1 MSCCLLEFCRVQEL
15 KAVREFLFQDQQ
27 NSRPALEDKKAEN
40 ELAWDDSDWGS
51 WDNPEANKE
60 ASNIDTGVEE
70 ADSAPVSA
78 PWLQDCVVSLSP
90 CSDLMVV
97 ARNHKAV
104 FLSAKWRTDDG
115 GREEMNL
122 AVSWSGTLSTE
133 EGESVSSVICI
144 PLASQKRSSTGRPD
158 WTCIVVGFS
167 SGYVRFYT
175 ETGVLLLA
183 QLLNEDTVL
192 RLKCRTYE
200 IPRHTG
206 VTEQHEELSI
216 LYPAAL
222 VTIDGFSLFQSLR
235 ACRNQVARAAAA
247 GSEVVQPPPLAYKKW
262 GLQDMDTIVDHSSVG
277 VMTLCVFDQMKNA
290 SILGGFHASVKGSPP
305 AMSQYITVGGG
316 PYTGFYYAVEGSSQP
331 LLSHVA
337 LAVASKL
344 TSALFSAA
352 SGWLGWKKQSE
363 EETTQK
369 QKPKVEPATPLA
381 VRFGLPDSRRHG
393 ESICLSPCNT
403 LAGVTDDFGRVLL
416 LDVGRGIAIRMWKG
430 YRDAQLGWVQVSEG
444 RGERDTSPSVPIPRR
459 YAQFLVIYAP
469 RRGILEVWGTQQG
482 SRVGAFTVGKHCR
495 LLYAG
500 YRLMGVNSVTSQ
512 GWQLHTQQVCLF
524 DPATGAIRTVTVPF
538 HLALSDKKS
547 ERAKDMHLL
556 KRLATLLK
564 NRELDPDI
572 LESEAQSILLD
583 IKHPAIKKQALE
595 SLLANRSAPV
605 SCLTSITRSLLASLK
620 TQDPEAVDEVL
631 LQLCSSQLKLLQLYT
646 DIHQLHLHMDTITT
660 HTEPGKGG
668 AGLEEEIVA
677 GLEEE
682 LARVSI
688 TLQRYTQVTSGSR
701 HSVSFAQD
709 SPDASLPVQT
719 FLSQME
725 CEGEKISV
733 VSRPDADWTQL
744 GSFLFWGSLTGRVP
758 LQKVCD
764 TLQETGI
771 SPQQLLSLLLSVWL
785 HKEKEVLKRPE
796 TVRHLHSL
804 LTALS
809 SMTGAVEESWDG
821 QCVSP
826 WWQQVRSAC
835 VQSHSAAAALLAA
848 IVSHHAAKARI
859 TSLAQAKFQSEWEA
873 VSLELEQWAV
883 CVRQLED
890 VLALQTML
898 CMPPPQGTPG
908 GATPHC
914 SVKSLLEA
922 GRGGIA
928 DSVAKWVFRQAL
940 VPGQLKDMLQWRGEA
955 DTTEQPLQTVQGEG
969 EKSQKD
975 ADFDRAAELLV
986 SVCQRFPDS
995 LCPDLLFAHCC
1006 WEYVVQWNKDPEEG
1020 RYLCW
1025 AVEHLKLVSSPHIQ
1039 LGISSMMWNTFIVKR
1054 FSAFAFLIEKVGK
1067 TPKDRLCRRDVGM
1080 GDAAVTSFMG
1090 SCVQLLQ
1097 ILMEV
1102 QVTTGQMHTVGQIK
1116 RLTCT
1121 TAAQADSGVE
1131 EVAPPELCVEEVWGG
1146 AEGPASIAE
1155 LALEQKGVHYPL
1167 VQHHC
1172 VLASLLHAAMAFGLR
1187 VKPLSLFDSKGKNAF
1202 FRDLGSIQLMPSGDM
1217 DPGLV
1222 SARQEF
1228 LLRVLNGWVKTQVE
1242 TQVDDGE
1249 GKDPASAQPDSGSSK
1264 ETWPTLCL
1272 DLGLLLQVNPDILL
1286 RHLVCELYSQGLD
1299 ARAEQVMLEVEDKDV
1314 LGSQLLVITGQ
1325 RLSYSLLHS
1334 QTQTQPAMELLA
1346 RLPPTLC
1353 TWLKAMDPS
1362 ELACQAVPLTQT
1374 SRLVSRLIEILP
1386 ENHGQYSLALH
1397 LLEAVDALQGDD

>member
-1 MSCCLLEFCRVQEL
+1 
-15 KAVREFLFQDQQ
+15 
-27 NSRPALEDKKAEN
+27 
-40 ELAWDDSDWGS
+40 DWGS
-51 WDNPEANKE
+51 WDNPEAKE
-60 ASNIDTGVEE
+60 DGSGTTTVR
-70 ADSAPVSA
+70 SA

-97 ARNHKAV
+97 AKDHKAV

-115 GREEMNL
+115 GREEMTL

-133 EGESVSSVICI
+133 EG
-144 PLASQKRSSTGRPD
+144 SSTGRPD

-175 ETGVLLLA
+175 ESGVLLLA
-183 QLLNEDTVL
+183 QLLNEDPVL

-200 IPRHTG
+200 IPRHPG

-247 GSEVVQPPPLAYKKW
+247 GSEVVHPPPLAYKKW

-277 VMTLCVFDQMKNA
+277 IMTLCVFDQMKNA

-316 PYTGFYYAVEGSSQP
+316 PYTGFYYAIEGSSQP

-363 EETTQK
+363 EEPTQK
-369 QKPKVEPATPLA
+369 QKPKVEPATPMA

-393 ESICLSPCNT
+393 EFICLSPCNT
-403 LAGVTDDFGRVLL
+403 LAGVTDDFGRVTL

-444 RGERDTSPSVPIPRR
+444 RGERESSPSAPLPRR
-459 YAQFLVIYAP
+459 HAQFLVIYAP

-482 SRVGAFTVGKHCR
+482 PRVGAFTVGKHCR

-512 GWQLHTQQVCLF
+512 GWLLHTQQVCLF
-524 DPATGAIRTVTVPF
+524 DPATGVLRTVTVPF

-556 KRLATLLK
+556 KRLTTLLK
-564 NRELDPDI
+564 SR
-572 LESEAQSILLD
+572 ESEAQSVLLD
-583 IKHPAIKKQALE
+583 IKHPAVKKQALE
-595 SLLANRSAPV
+595 SLLANKNAPV
-605 SCLTSITRSLLASLK
+605 SCLTNITRVLLASLK
-620 TQDPEAVDEVL
+620 GQGTQSDTELTSYIQGSKRQVIAELSATLTNLESRTTL
-631 LQLCSSQLKLLQLYT
+631 LFSLVPHPPLPFQ
-646 DIHQLHLHMDTITT
+646 
-660 HTEPGKGG
+660 TE
-668 AGLEEEIVA
+668 VA
-677 GLEEE
+677 GIEEE
-682 LARVSI
+682 LARVSP
-688 TLQRYTQVTSGSR
+688 TLQRYAELTSGSR
-701 HSVSFAQD
+701 PSVSFALD
-709 SPDASLPVQT
+709 SSDASLPVRS

-725 CEGEKISV
+725 CEGEEIRV
-733 VSRPDADWTQL
+733 VPGLVCVCVCFSPV
-744 GSFLFWGSLTGRVP
+744 GSFLFWGCLTGESP
-758 LQKVCD
+758 LQKVCN
-764 TLQETGI
+764 TLQKTGI

-785 HKEKEVLKRPE
+785 HREKEVLKKTE
-796 TVRHLHSL
+796 AVRHLHTL

-809 SMTGAVEESWDG
+809 SMKGAVEESWDM

-835 VQSHSAAAALLAA
+835 VQSHSSAAALLAA
-848 IVSHHAAKARI
+848 IVAHRAAKANI
-859 TSLAQAKFQSEWEA
+859 TILAETKFQSEWEA

-890 VLALQTML
+890 VLSLQTLL
-898 CMPPPQGTPG
+898 CVPPPQGTPG
-908 GATPHC
+908 SATPHC
-914 SVKSLLEA
+914 SVKALLEG

-928 DSVAKWVFRQAL
+928 DSVAKWVFRQDLA
-940 VPGQLKDMLQWRGEA
+940 PERLKDMLQRRGEA
-955 DTTEQPLQTVQGEG
+955 ESTEQS
-969 EKSQKD
+969 SQPD
-975 ADFDRAAELLV
+975 ACSCVPPELLV

-995 LCPDLLFAHCC
+995 LSPDLLFAHCC

-1020 RYLCW
+1020 RYLSW

-1039 LGISSMMWNTFIVKR
+1039 LGISSMMWNTFIVKC
-1054 FSAFAFLIEKVGK
+1054 FSAAAFLIEKVGK
-1067 TPKDRLCRRDVGM
+1067 APKDRLCRRDVGM
-1080 GDAAVTSFMG
+1080 GDCAMTAFLG

-1097 ILMEV
+1097 ILME
-1102 QVTTGQMHTVGQIK
+1102 
-1116 RLTCT
+1116 
-1121 TAAQADSGVE
+1121 ADSGVE
-1131 EVAPPELCVEEVWGG
+1131 EVTPPELCVEEVWGE
-1146 AEGPASIAE
+1146 AEGPASLAE

-1167 VQHHC
+1167 VQHHYL
-1172 VLASLLHAAMAFGLR
+1172 LASLLHTAMTFSLR

-1202 FRDLGSIQLMPSGDM
+1202 FRELSSIQLMPSGDM

-1222 SARQEF
+1222 SLRQEF
-1228 LLRVLNGWVKTQVE
+1228 LLRVLTGWVTTQREAVE
-1242 TQVDDGE
+1242 GP
-1249 GKDPASAQPDSGSSK
+1249 GSGSGDK
-1264 ETWPTLCL
+1264 TWPSLCL
-1272 DLGLLLQVNPDILL
+1272 DLGLLLQVNPDILR
-1286 RHLVCELYSQGLD
+1286 RHLVCELYNQGLD
-1299 ARAEQVMLEVEDKDV
+1299 PRAEQVMFEVEDKDV
-1314 LGSQLLVITGQ
+1314 LGSQLLVLTGQ
-1325 RLSYSLLHS
+1325 RLSYSLLHT
-1334 QTQTQPAMELLA
+1334 QTQTRPAMELLA

-1362 ELACQAVPLTQT
+1362 ELGCPSVPLSQT

-1397 LLEAVDALQGDD
+1397 LLEAVEDLQRED

>member
-1 MSCCLLEFCRVQEL
+1 
-15 KAVREFLFQDQQ
+15 
-27 NSRPALEDKKAEN
+27 
-40 ELAWDDSDWGS
+40 
-51 WDNPEANKE
+51 
-60 ASNIDTGVEE
+60 
-70 ADSAPVSA
+70 
-78 PWLQDCVVSLSP
+78 
-90 CSDLMVV
+90 MVV
-97 ARNHKAV
+97 AKDHKAV

-115 GREEMNL
+115 GREEMTL

-175 ETGVLLLA
+175 ESGVLLLA
-183 QLLNEDTVL
+183 QLLNEDPVL

-200 IPRHTG
+200 IPRHPG
-206 VTEQHEELSI
+206 VTEQLSGPGI

-247 GSEVVQPPPLAYKKW
+247 GSEVVHPPPLAYKKW

-277 VMTLCVFDQMKNA
+277 IMTLCVFDQMKNA

-316 PYTGFYYAVEGSSQP
+316 PYTGFYYAIEGSSQP

-363 EETTQK
+363 EEPTQK

-393 ESICLSPCNT
+393 EFICLSPCNT
-403 LAGVTDDFGRVLL
+403 LAGVTDDFGRVTL

-444 RGERDTSPSVPIPRR
+444 RGERESSPSAPLPRR
-459 YAQFLVIYAP
+459 HAQFLVIYAP

-482 SRVGAFTVGKHCR
+482 PRVGAFTVGKHCR

-512 GWQLHTQQVCLF
+512 GWLLHTQQVCLF
-524 DPATGAIRTVTVPF
+524 DPATGVLRTVTVPF

-556 KRLATLLK
+556 KRLTTLLK
-564 NRELDPDI
+564 NI
-572 LESEAQSILLD
+572 LESEAQSVLLD
-583 IKHPAIKKQALE
+583 IKHPAVKKQALE
-595 SLLANRSAPV
+595 SLLANKNAPV
-605 SCLTSITRSLLASLK
+605 SCLTNITRVLLASLK
-620 TQDPEAVDEVL
+620 GQDPEAVDEGL
-631 LQLCSSQLKLLQLYT
+631 FQLCSSQLKLLQLYT
-646 DIHQLHLHMDTITT
+646 DIQQLHSTGEATTDT
-660 HTEPGKGG
+660 HTEPVSTTNTTGCT
-668 AGLEEEIVA
+668 
-677 GLEEE
+677 
-682 LARVSI
+682 ARLVC
-688 TLQRYTQVTSGSR
+688 VC
-701 HSVSFAQD
+701 F
-709 SPDASLPVQT
+709 SPV
-719 FLSQME
+719 
-725 CEGEKISV
+725 
-733 VSRPDADWTQL
+733 
-744 GSFLFWGSLTGRVP
+744 GSFLFWGCLTGQSP
-758 LQKVCD
+758 LQKVCN
-764 TLQETGI
+764 TLQKTGI

-785 HKEKEVLKRPE
+785 HREKEVLKKTE
-796 TVRHLHSL
+796 AVRHLHTL

-809 SMTGAVEESWDG
+809 SMKGAVEESWDM

-835 VQSHSAAAALLAA
+835 VQSHSSAAALLAA
-848 IVSHHAAKARI
+848 IVAHRAAKANI
-859 TSLAQAKFQSEWEA
+859 TILAETKFQSEWEA

-890 VLALQTML
+890 VLSLQTLL
-898 CMPPPQGTPG
+898 CVPPPQGTPG
-908 GATPHC
+908 SATPHC
-914 SVKSLLEA
+914 SVKALLEG

-928 DSVAKWVFRQAL
+928 DSVAKWVFRQDLA
-940 VPGQLKDMLQWRGEA
+940 PERLKDMLQRRGEA
-955 DTTEQPLQTVQGEG
+955 ESTEQPSQPEQGKG
-969 EKSQKD
+969 EKSQED
-975 ADFDRAAELLV
+975 AAFNRLLV

-995 LCPDLLFAHCC
+995 LSPDLLFAHCC

-1039 LGISSMMWNTFIVKR
+1039 LGISSMMWNTFIVKC
-1054 FSAFAFLIEKVGK
+1054 FSAAAFLIEKVS
-1067 TPKDRLCRRDVGM
+1067 RDVGM
-1080 GDAAVTSFMG
+1080 GDCAMTSFLG

-1097 ILMEV
+1097 ILME
-1102 QVTTGQMHTVGQIK
+1102 
-1116 RLTCT
+1116 
-1121 TAAQADSGVE
+1121 ADSGVE
-1131 EVAPPELCVEEVWGG
+1131 EVTPPELCVEEVWGG
-1146 AEGPASIAE
+1146 AEGPASLAE

-1167 VQHHC
+1167 VQHHYL
-1172 VLASLLHAAMAFGLR
+1172 LASLLHTAMTFSLR

-1202 FRDLGSIQLMPSGDM
+1202 FRELSSIQLMPSGDM

-1222 SARQEF
+1222 SLRQEF
-1228 LLRVLNGWVKTQVE
+1228 LLRVLTGWVTTQRVAVE
-1242 TQVDDGE
+1242 GP
-1249 GKDPASAQPDSGSSK
+1249 GSGSGDK
-1264 ETWPTLCL
+1264 TWPSLCL
-1272 DLGLLLQVNPDILL
+1272 DLGLLLQVNPDILR
-1286 RHLVCELYSQGLD
+1286 RHLVCELYNQGLD
-1299 ARAEQVMLEVEDKDV
+1299 PRAEQVEDKDV
-1314 LGSQLLVITGQ
+1314 LGSQLLVLTGQ
-1325 RLSYSLLHS
+1325 RLSYSLLHT
-1334 QTQTQPAMELLA
+1334 QTQTRPAMELLA

-1362 ELACQAVPLTQT
+1362 ELGCPSVPLSQT

-1397 LLEAVDALQGDD
+1397 LLEAVEDLIPPSD

>member
-15 KAVREFLFQDQQ
+15 KAVREFLFLNQP
-27 NSRPALEDKKAEN
+27 NSPLSEDKKAEN
-40 ELAWDDSDWGS
+40 ELEWDESDWGS
-51 WDNPEANKE
+51 WDNNEAKE
-60 ASNIDTGVEE
+60 ERVGASTGLEE
-70 ADSAPVSA
+70 EDSAAVSG
-78 PWLQDCVVSLSP
+78 PWLQECVVSLSP

-97 ARNHKAV
+97 AKNHKAV

-115 GREEMNL
+115 GREEMTL

-133 EGESVSSVICI
+133 EGESVSSIICI

-175 ETGVLLLA
+175 EGGVLLLA
-183 QLLNEDTVL
+183 QLLNVDPVL

-200 IPRHTG
+200 IPRHPG
-206 VTEQHEELSI
+206 ITEQHEELSI

-262 GLQDMDTIVDHSSVG
+262 GLQDVDSIVDHCSVG
-277 VMTLCVFDQMKNA
+277 IMTLCVFDQMKNA

-316 PYTGFYYAVEGSSQP
+316 PYSGFFYAIEGSSQP

-352 SGWLGWKKQSE
+352 SGWLGWKKQAE
-363 EETTQK
+363 EEPSQK

-403 LAGVTDDFGRVLL
+403 LAGVTDDFGRVTL

-444 RGERDTSPSVPIPRR
+444 RGERESSPSAPLPRR
-459 YAQFLVIYAP
+459 HAQFLVIYAP

-482 SRVGAFTVGKHCR
+482 PRVGAFTVGKHCR

-524 DPATGAIRTVTVPF
+524 DPVTGALRTITVPF

-556 KRLATLLK
+556 KRLTALLK
-564 NRELDPDI
+564 NRELEPDI
-572 LESEAQSILLD
+572 LESEAQSVLLD

-595 SLLANRSAPV
+595 SLLANKNAPV
-605 SCLTSITRSLLASLK
+605 SCLTSIIRVLLASLK
-620 TQDPEAVDEVL
+620 AQDPEAVDEAL
-631 LQLCSSQLKLLQLYT
+631 LQLCSAQLKLLQLYT
-646 DIHQLHLHMDTITT
+646 DVQQLHFTGEFST
-660 HTEPGKGG
+660 HTQSEPGE
-668 AGLEEEIVA
+668 GL
-677 GLEEE
+677 GEE
-682 LARVSI
+682 LAAVSSA
-688 TLQRYTQVTSGSR
+688 LQRYAELTSGSR

-709 SPDASLPVQT
+709 SPDASLPVQG

-725 CEGEKISV
+725 CEGEKIRV
-733 VSRPDADWTQL
+733 LPGTDTDQTQL
-744 GSFLFWGSLTGRVP
+744 GSFLFWGCLTGKVP

-764 TLQETGI
+764 TLQESGLN
-771 SPQQLLSLLLSVWL
+771 PEQLLSLLLSVWL
-785 HKEKEVLKRPE
+785 HREKEVVKQPE
-796 TVRHLHSL
+796 SVRHLHTL
-804 LTALS
+804 LSALS
-809 SMTGAVEESWDG
+809 FMEGAVEESWDL

-835 VQSHSAAAALLAA
+835 VQSHSPAAALLAA
-848 IVSHHAAKARI
+848 IVAHHTAKAQI
-859 TSLAQAKFQSEWEA
+859 TSLAETKFQSEWEA

-890 VLALQTML
+890 VLALQTLL
-898 CMPPPQGTPG
+898 CVPSPLGTPG

-914 SVKSLLEA
+914 SVRSLLEG

-928 DSVAKWVFRQAL
+928 DSVAKWVYRQAL
-940 VPGQLKDMLQWRGEA
+940 APAQLNNMLQKWGEA
-955 DTTEQPLQTVQGEG
+955 QSTEQRVEG
-969 EKSQKD
+969 EKSQEG
-975 ADFDRAAELLV
+975 ADFDRPAELLV
-986 SVCQRFPDS
+986 SVCLRFPES
-995 LCPDLLFAHCC
+995 LSPDLLFAHCC
-1006 WEYVVQWNKDPEEG
+1006 WEGVVQWNRDPEEG
-1020 RYLCW
+1020 KYLCW
-1025 AVEHLKLVSSPHIQ
+1025 AVEHLKQVSSPHIQ

-1054 FSAFAFLIEKVGK
+1054 FSASAFLIEKVGK
-1067 TPKDRLCRRDVGM
+1067 APKDRLCRRDVGM
-1080 GDAAVTSFMG
+1080 GDVAMTTFMG

-1097 ILMEV
+1097 ILME
-1102 QVTTGQMHTVGQIK
+1102 
-1116 RLTCT
+1116 
-1121 TAAQADSGVE
+1121 ADSGVE
-1131 EVAPPELCVEEVWGG
+1131 EVTPPNLCVEEVWGG

-1167 VQHHC
+1167 VQHHYL
-1172 VLASLLHAAMAFGLR
+1172 LASVLHAAMTFSVR

-1202 FRDLGSIQLMPSGDM
+1202 FRDLSSIQLMPGMDV

-1222 SARQEF
+1222 CLRQEF
-1228 LLRVLNGWVKTQVE
+1228 LLRVLTGWVKTQV
-1242 TQVDDGE
+1242 QAGE
-1249 GKDPASAQPDSGSSK
+1249 GKGPGSISGTGPGSAD
-1264 ETWPTLCL
+1264 ETWPSVCL
-1272 DLGLLLQVNPDILL
+1272 DLGHLLQVNADILR
-1286 RHLVCELYSQGLD
+1286 RHLVCELYNQGLD
-1299 ARAEQVMLEVEDKDV
+1299 PRAEQVMLEVEDKDV
-1314 LGSQLLVITGQ
+1314 LGSQLLVLLGQ
-1325 RLSYSLLHS
+1325 RLSYTLLHS

-1362 ELACQAVPLTQT
+1362 ELACPTVPLSRTG
-1374 SRLVSRLIEILP
+1374 RLVRRLIEILP
-1386 ENHGQYSLALH
+1386 ENHSQYSLALH
-1397 LLEAVDALQGDD
+1397 LMEAVEVLQTED

>member
-15 KAVREFLFQDQQ
+15 KAVREFLFQNQQ
-27 NSRPALEDKKAEN
+27 NNPSLGDKKTEN

-51 WDNPEANKE
+51 WDNPEAKE
-60 ASNIDTGVEE
+60 DGSGTTTGVEE
-70 ADSAPVSA
+70 DSAAGSA

-97 ARNHKAV
+97 AKDHKAV

-115 GREEMNL
+115 GREEMTL

-175 ETGVLLLA
+175 ESGVLLLA
-183 QLLNEDTVL
+183 QLLNEDPVL

-200 IPRHTG
+200 IPRHPG

-247 GSEVVQPPPLAYKKW
+247 GSEVVHPPPLAYKKW

-277 VMTLCVFDQMKNA
+277 IMTLCVFDQMKNA

-316 PYTGFYYAVEGSSQP
+316 PYTGFYYAIEGSSQP

-363 EETTQK
+363 EEPTQK
-369 QKPKVEPATPLA
+369 QKPKVEPATPMA

-393 ESICLSPCNT
+393 EFICLSPCNT
-403 LAGVTDDFGRVLL
+403 LAGVTDDFGRVTL

-444 RGERDTSPSVPIPRR
+444 RGERESSPSAPLPRR
-459 YAQFLVIYAP
+459 HAQFLVIYAP

-482 SRVGAFTVGKHCR
+482 PRVGAFTVGKHCR

-512 GWQLHTQQVCLF
+512 GWLLHTQQVCLF
-524 DPATGAIRTVTVPF
+524 DPATGVLRTVTVPF

-556 KRLATLLK
+556 KRLTTLLK
-564 NRELDPDI
+564 SREVEPDI
-572 LESEAQSILLD
+572 LESEAQSVLLD
-583 IKHPAIKKQALE
+583 IKHPAVKKQALE
-595 SLLANRSAPV
+595 SLLANKNAPV
-605 SCLTSITRSLLASLK
+605 SCLTNITRVLLASLK
-620 TQDPEAVDEVL
+620 GQDPEAVDEGL
-631 LQLCSSQLKLLQLYT
+631 FQLCSSQLKLLQLYT
-646 DIHQLHLHMDTITT
+646 DIQQLHSTGEATTDT
-660 HTEPGKGG
+660 HTEPT
-668 AGLEEEIVA
+668 EVA
-677 GLEEE
+677 GIEEE
-682 LARVSI
+682 LARVSP
-688 TLQRYTQVTSGSR
+688 TLQRYAELTSGSR
-701 HSVSFAQD
+701 PSVSFALD
-709 SPDASLPVQT
+709 SSDASLPVRS

-725 CEGEKISV
+725 CEGEEIRV
-733 VSRPDADWTQL
+733 VPGPNADWTQL
-744 GSFLFWGSLTGRVP
+744 GSFLFWGCLTGESP
-758 LQKVCD
+758 LQKVCN
-764 TLQETGI
+764 TLQKTGI

-785 HKEKEVLKRPE
+785 HREKEVLKKTE
-796 TVRHLHSL
+796 AVRHLHTL

-809 SMTGAVEESWDG
+809 SMKGAVEESWDM

-835 VQSHSAAAALLAA
+835 VQSHSSAAALLAA
-848 IVSHHAAKARI
+848 IVAHRAAKANI
-859 TSLAQAKFQSEWEA
+859 TILAETKFQSEWEA

-890 VLALQTML
+890 VLSLQTLL
-898 CMPPPQGTPG
+898 CVPPPQGTPG
-908 GATPHC
+908 SATPHC
-914 SVKSLLEA
+914 SVKALLEG

-928 DSVAKWVFRQAL
+928 DSVAKWVFRQDLA
-940 VPGQLKDMLQWRGEA
+940 PERLKDMLQRRGEA
-955 DTTEQPLQTVQGEG
+955 ESTEQSSQPEQGKG
-969 EKSQKD
+969 EKSQED
-975 ADFDRAAELLV
+975 AAFNRAAELLV

-995 LCPDLLFAHCC
+995 LSPDLLFAHCC

-1020 RYLCW
+1020 RYLSW

-1039 LGISSMMWNTFIVKR
+1039 LGISSMMWNTFIVKC
-1054 FSAFAFLIEKVGK
+1054 FSAAAFLIEKVGK
-1067 TPKDRLCRRDVGM
+1067 APKDRLCRRDVGM
-1080 GDAAVTSFMG
+1080 GDCAMTAFLG

-1102 QVTTGQMHTVGQIK
+1102 RIKKDGWMHTVGQIK
-1116 RLTCT
+1116 MFPCV
-1121 TAAQADSGVE
+1121 AAQADSGVE
-1131 EVAPPELCVEEVWGG
+1131 EVTPPELCVEEVWGE
-1146 AEGPASIAE
+1146 AEGPASLAE

-1167 VQHHC
+1167 VQHHYL
-1172 VLASLLHAAMAFGLR
+1172 LASLLHTAMTFSLR

-1202 FRDLGSIQLMPSGDM
+1202 FRELSSIQLMPSGDM

-1222 SARQEF
+1222 SLRQEF
-1228 LLRVLNGWVKTQVE
+1228 LLRVLTGWVTTQREAVE
-1242 TQVDDGE
+1242 GP
-1249 GKDPASAQPDSGSSK
+1249 GSGSGDK
-1264 ETWPTLCL
+1264 TWPSLCL
-1272 DLGLLLQVNPDILL
+1272 DLGLLLQVNPDILR
-1286 RHLVCELYSQGLD
+1286 RHLVCELYNQGLD
-1299 ARAEQVMLEVEDKDV
+1299 PRAEQVMFEVEDKDV
-1314 LGSQLLVITGQ
+1314 LGSQLLVLTGQ
-1325 RLSYSLLHS
+1325 RLSYSLLHT
-1334 QTQTQPAMELLA
+1334 QTQTRPAMELLA

-1362 ELACQAVPLTQT
+1362 ELGCPSVPLSQT

-1397 LLEAVDALQGDD
+1397 LLEAVEDLQRED